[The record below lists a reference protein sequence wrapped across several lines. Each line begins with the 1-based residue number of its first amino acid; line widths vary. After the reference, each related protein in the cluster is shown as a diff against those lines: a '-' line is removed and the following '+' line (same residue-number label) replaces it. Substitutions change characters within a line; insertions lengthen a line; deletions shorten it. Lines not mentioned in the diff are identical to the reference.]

1 LLLATDNW
9 QLATDGWSSKT
20 TTTSQTER
28 SALIRGIGLLP
39 ATTLNMIEMIGVGP
53 FITIPLIVHAAG
65 GPQAMLGWIFGAVLA
80 MCDGMVWSELGASLP
95 RAGGSYE
102 YLKEIYGPQRFGRM
116 ASFLYVWQLTFS
128 APLSIASGCVGIAQ
142 YAAFLWPALNKE
154 LAIHALTWRLPI
166 LGSIVPAITITRAS
180 WVAVIACA
188 LAVLLTYR
196 RIDVVGRLS
205 NFLWGGVLLTV
216 LWVIFAGL
224 GHFNR
229 ALAFD
234 FPPHAFALGAPF
246 FTGLGAAMLVATYD
260 YWGYY
265 NSAFLGGEVQNPGR
279 NIPRSILLAILFVA
293 IIYIVMNI
301 SILGVLPWRELD
313 QAAQTNTRTYVI
325 STMMHRLYGSWA
337 GQLAAV
343 LIMWTAFASI
353 FSVILGAARVPYAAA
368 LDGNYFRAFSHLHPT
383 GRFPDISLLVLGTI
397 AALFCFLQLRDL
409 IAALVVIRILIQFI
423 SQTVGLLIFRRLR
436 PDVERPFRMPL
447 FPVPALLSLSGF
459 VYILFARPNFMREL
473 RLAVALL
480 IIGIIVYLLRAL
492 RRGEWPVH
500 KVQLFTNNKT
510 EQLNFKTL

>member
-1 LLLATDNW
+1 
-9 QLATDGWSSKT
+9 
-20 TTTSQTER
+20 
-28 SALIRGIGLLP
+28 
-39 ATTLNMIEMIGVGP
+39 MIEMIGVGP

-102 YLKEIYGPQRFGRM
+102 YLKEIYGPRRLGRM

-142 YAAFLWPALNKE
+142 YAAFLWPSLAKE
-154 LAIHALTWRLPI
+154 LTKHLFHWQLPLLGAIGFEVT
-166 LGSIVPAITITRAS
+166 VTRAT
-180 WVAVIACA
+180 WLAVIACG
-188 LAVLLTYR
+188 LAVALTYR

-205 NFLWGGVLLTV
+205 NFLWGGVVLTV
-216 LWVIFAGL
+216 LWVIFAGVT
-224 GHFNR
+224 HFNR

-234 FPPHAFALGAPF
+234 FPPNAFTLGKPF
-246 FTGLGAAMLVATYD
+246 FLGLGAAMLVATYD

-279 NIPRSILLAILFVA
+279 NIPRSILFAILFVA

-313 QAAQTNTRTYVI
+313 QAAQTNTRNYVI
-325 STMMHRLYGSWA
+325 STMMQGLYGSWA

-368 LDGNYFRAFSHLHPT
+368 LDGNYFRGFAHLHSI
-383 GRFPDISLLVLGTI
+383 GRFPDISLLVIGAI

-423 SQTVGLLIFRRLR
+423 SQTVGLILFRVQR
-436 PDVERPFRMPL
+436 PEVDRPFRMPL
-447 FPVPALLSLSGF
+447 FPFPALLSLTGF
-459 VYILFARPNFMREL
+459 VYILFARPNFTREL

-480 IIGIIVYLLRAL
+480 IIGIIIYLLRAW
-492 RRGEWPVH
+492 RRGEWPLE
-500 KVQLFTNNKT
+500 KVQLFTSRKP
-510 EQLNFKTL
+510 ERLNFENSIGTSGE

>member
-1 LLLATDNW
+1 
-9 QLATDGWSSKT
+9 
-20 TTTSQTER
+20 
-28 SALIRGIGLLP
+28 
-39 ATTLNMIEMIGVGP
+39 MIEMIGVGP

-102 YLKEIYGPQRFGRM
+102 YLKEIYGPQQLGRM

-142 YAAFLWPALNKE
+142 YAAFLWPALTRE
-154 LAIHALTWRLPI
+154 LAKHPFNWQLPL
-166 LGSIVPAITITRAS
+166 LGSIAFEVTVTRAT
-180 WVAVIACA
+180 WLAVIACA
-188 LAVLLTYR
+188 LAVALTYR

-205 NFLWGGVLLTV
+205 NFLWGGVVLTV

-224 GHFNR
+224 THFNR

-234 FPPHAFALGAPF
+234 FPPNAFTLGSPF
-246 FTGLGAAMLVATYD
+246 FLGLGAAMLVATYD

-313 QAAQTNTRTYVI
+313 LAAQTNTRTYVI
-325 STMMHRLYGSWA
+325 STMMQRLYGSWA

-368 LDGNYFRAFSHLHPT
+368 LDGNYFRAFAHLQPT
-383 GRFPDISLLVLGTI
+383 GRFPDISLLVIGTI

-423 SQTVGLLIFRRLR
+423 SQTVGLILFRVQR
-436 PDVERPFRMPL
+436 PEVDRPFRMPF
-447 FPVPALLSLSGF
+447 FPIPALLSLIGF
-459 VYILFARPNFMREL
+459 VYILFARPNFTREL
-473 RLAVALL
+473 RLALALL
-480 IIGIIVYLLRAL
+480 IIGIIIYLLRAW
-492 RRGEWPVH
+492 RRGEWP
-500 KVQLFTNNKT
+500 LNKSQSLIR
-510 EQLNFKTL
+510 EKAEHLNFENSIRTSGE

>member
-1 LLLATDNW
+1 
-9 QLATDGWSSKT
+9 
-20 TTTSQTER
+20 
-28 SALIRGIGLLP
+28 
-39 ATTLNMIEMIGVGP
+39 MIEMIGVGP

-102 YLKEIYGPQRFGRM
+102 YLKEIYGPQRLGRM

-142 YAAFLWPALNKE
+142 YAAFLWPILNTTI
-154 LAIHALTWRLPI
+154 ATHPFNWQLPI
-166 LGSIVPAITITRAS
+166 VGAITPELKITWATL
-180 WVAVIACA
+180 VGVIACG
-188 LAVLLTYR
+188 LAVMLTYR

-205 NFLWGGVLLTV
+205 NFLLGGVVVTV

-224 GHFNR
+224 THFNR

-234 FPPHAFALGAPF
+234 FPPNAFTLGAPF

-293 IIYIVMNI
+293 IIYIIMNI

-313 QAAQTNTRTYVI
+313 QAAGANARNYVI
-325 STMMHRLYGSWA
+325 STMMQRLYSSWA

-353 FSVILGAARVPYAAA
+353 FSVMLGAARVPYAAA
-368 LDGNYFRAFSHLHPT
+368 LDGNYFRAFSHLHPS
-383 GRFPDISLLVLGTI
+383 GHFPDIALLVIGTI

-423 SQTVGLLIFRRLR
+423 SQTVGLIIFRRLR
-436 PDVERPFRMPL
+436 PDAERPFRMPL
-447 FPVPALLSLSGF
+447 YPIPALLSLSGF

-492 RRGEWPVH
+492 RRGEWPLH
-500 KVQLFTNNKT
+500 KLQFSTKKKA
-510 EQLNFKTL
+510 EQLNFENSVRTGGE

>member
-1 LLLATDNW
+1 
-9 QLATDGWSSKT
+9 
-20 TTTSQTER
+20 
-28 SALIRGIGLLP
+28 
-39 ATTLNMIEMIGVGP
+39 MIEMIGVGP

-102 YLKEIYGPQRFGRM
+102 YLKEIYGPRRLGRM

-142 YAAFLWPALNKE
+142 YAGFLWPALTRE
-154 LAIHALTWRLPI
+154 LAKHPFNWQLPL
-166 LGSIVPAITITRAS
+166 LGPIAFEVTVTRAT
-180 WVAVIACA
+180 WLGVIACA
-188 LAVLLTYR
+188 LAVALTYR

-205 NFLWGGVLLTV
+205 NFLWGGVILTV

-224 GHFNR
+224 THFNR
-229 ALAFD
+229 ALALD
-234 FPPHAFALGAPF
+234 FPPNAFALGKPF
-246 FTGLGAAMLVATYD
+246 FFGLGAAMLVATYD

-325 STMMHRLYGSWA
+325 STMMQRLYGSWA
-337 GQLAAV
+337 GQLAAA

-368 LDGNYFRAFSHLHPT
+368 LDGNYFRAFAHLHPT
-383 GRFPDISLLVLGTI
+383 GRFPDISLLVIGTI

-423 SQTVGLLIFRRLR
+423 SQTVGLILFRVGR
-436 PDVERPFRMPL
+436 PEVDRPFRMPF
-447 FPVPALLSLSGF
+447 FPFPALLSVTGF
-459 VYILFARPNFMREL
+459 VYILFARPNFMREV

-480 IIGIIVYLLRAL
+480 IVGIIIYLLRAL
-492 RRGEWPVH
+492 WRGEWPLH
-500 KVQLFTNNKT
+500 KSQWFTHKKT
-510 EQLNFKTL
+510 EQITFENFIGTSGE

>member
-1 LLLATDNW
+1 
-9 QLATDGWSSKT
+9 
-20 TTTSQTER
+20 
-28 SALIRGIGLLP
+28 
-39 ATTLNMIEMIGVGP
+39 MIEMIGVGP

-102 YLKEIYGPQRFGRM
+102 YLKEIYGPQRLGRL

-142 YAAFLWPALNKE
+142 YAAFLWPSLAKE
-154 LAIHALTWRLPI
+154 LTKHPFNWQLPL
-166 LGSIVPAITITRAS
+166 LGSIGFEVTVTRAT
-180 WVAVIACA
+180 WLAVIACA
-188 LAVLLTYR
+188 LAVALTYR

-205 NFLWGGVLLTV
+205 NFLWGGVVLTV
-216 LWVIFAGL
+216 LWVIFAGVT
-224 GHFNR
+224 HFNR

-234 FPPHAFALGAPF
+234 FPPNAFTLGKPF
-246 FTGLGAAMLVATYD
+246 FLGLGAAMLVATYD

-279 NIPRSILLAILFVA
+279 NIPRSILFAILFVA

-313 QAAQTNTRTYVI
+313 QAAQANARNYVI
-325 STMMHRLYGSWA
+325 STMMQRLYGSWA

-368 LDGNYFRAFSHLHPT
+368 LDGNYFRAFAHLHT
-383 GRFPDISLLVLGTI
+383 AGRFPDISLLVIGAI

-423 SQTVGLLIFRRLR
+423 SQTVGLILFRVRR
-436 PDVERPFRMPL
+436 PELDRPFRMPL
-447 FPVPALLSLSGF
+447 FPFPALLSLTGF
-459 VYILFARPNFMREL
+459 VYILFARPNFTREL

-480 IIGIIVYLLRAL
+480 IIGIIIYLLRAW
-492 RRGEWPVH
+492 RRGEWPL
-500 KVQLFTNNKT
+500 QRFQFFTSRKPERIDFENSIGT
-510 EQLNFKTL
+510 SGE

>member
-1 LLLATDNW
+1 MLS
-9 QLATDGWSSKT
+9 GVST
-20 TTTSQTER
+20 TTNSQAER
-28 SALIRGIGLLP
+28 PALIRGIGLLS

-102 YLKEIYGPQRFGRM
+102 YLKEIYGPQRLGRM

-142 YAAFLWPALNKE
+142 YAAFLWPTLDKIVAT
-154 LAIHALTWRLPI
+154 HVVGWQMPVV
-166 LGSIVPAITITRAS
+166 GSIAFSVTITRAT
-180 WVAVIACA
+180 WLAVIACA
-188 LAVLLTYR
+188 LAVALTYR

-205 NFLWGGVLLTV
+205 NFLWGGVVLTV

-224 GHFNR
+224 THFNR
-229 ALAFD
+229 AMAFD
-234 FPPHAFALGAPF
+234 FPPHAFTPNAQFA
-246 FTGLGAAMLVATYD
+246 TGLGAAMLIATYD

-265 NSAFLGGEVQNPGR
+265 NIAFLGGEVQNPGR

-301 SILGVLPWRELD
+301 SILGVMPWRELD
-313 QAAQTNTRTYVI
+313 HAAQGNTRTYVI
-325 STMMHRLYGSWA
+325 STMMQRLYGSWA

-368 LDGNYFRAFSHLHPT
+368 LDGNYFRAFAHLHPT
-383 GRFPDISLLVLGTI
+383 GRFPDISLLVIGTI
-397 AALFCFLQLRDL
+397 AALFCFLRLSDL
-409 IAALVVIRILIQFI
+409 IAALEVIRILIQFI
-423 SQTVGLLIFRRLR
+423 SQTVGIMIFRARR
-436 PDVERPFRMPL
+436 PEVERPFRMPF
-447 FPVPALLSLSGF
+447 FPLPALLSLSGF
-459 VYILFARPNFMREL
+459 VYILFARSNFMREL
-473 RLAVALL
+473 RLAIALL
-480 IIGIIVYLLRAL
+480 IIGIIIYLLRAL
-492 RRGEWPVH
+492 RRREWP
-500 KVQLFTNNKT
+500 L
-510 EQLNFKTL
+510 